1 MKSTLIRSLLLTGAV
16 CLAAVS
22 PARADKKNIDAP
34 NDGRIV
40 TTAEPRAEFLV
51 RPDRKVQITFIDQAG
66 KPVPAAGQV
75 VTVTTGDRMNPTQL
89 AFAVSGTV
97 LVSNG
102 TVPAGNNL
110 PTVVQITP
118 TPGAKA
124 LVERFSLNFATC
136 PECKH
141 AEYACICDH

>member
-1 MKSTLIRSLLLTGAV
+1 MKSALIRLLLLVGAISV
-16 CLAAVS
+16 
-22 PARADKKNIDAP
+22 ARADKKNIDAP

-40 TTAEPRAEFLV
+40 TTAEPRAELLV
-51 RPDRKVQITFIDQAG
+51 LPDRKVQITFIDQAG
-66 KPVPAAGQV
+66 KPVPASGQV

-89 AFAVSGTV
+89 AFTASGTV

-102 TVPAGNNL
+102 TIPAGNNL

-124 LVERFSLNFATC
+124 LVERFSLNFTTC
-136 PECKH
+136 PECNH

>member
-1 MKSTLIRSLLLTGAV
+1 MKSALIRSLLLAGAV
-16 CLAAVS
+16 SLAAVS
-22 PARADKKNIDAP
+22 VARADKKNVDAP

-40 TTAEPRAEFLV
+40 TTVEPRAEFLV
-51 RPDRKVQITFIDQAG
+51 LPDRKVQIMFIDQAG

-89 AFAVSGTV
+89 AFTASGTV

-124 LVERFSLNFATC
+124 LVERFSLNFTTC
-136 PECKH
+136 PECNH